1 MKSTGKNIIAAGLL
15 IIAAVVGFFALK
27 LALKAIAFSCKVV
40 FHSWWTLLLF
50 GMILVLAGSKIMTIA
65 KRNDK
70 AKLTER

>member
-27 LALKAIAFSCKVV
+27 FVLKAIAFSCKVV